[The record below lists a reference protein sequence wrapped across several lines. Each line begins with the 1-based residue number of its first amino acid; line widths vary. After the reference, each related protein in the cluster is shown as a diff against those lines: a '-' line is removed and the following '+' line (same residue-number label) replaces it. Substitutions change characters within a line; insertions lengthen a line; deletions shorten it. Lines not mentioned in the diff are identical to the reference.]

1 MLKNYDSVLK
11 GIFVISLLVFEV
23 KEFFNYWNSIFLNR
37 ILFLDEYVINF
48 WLLNV
53 FCKYIFCDLF

>member
-23 KEFFNYWNSIFLNR
+23 KEFFNYWNSIFLNK
-37 ILFLDEYVINF
+37 ILFLDEYVINY

-53 FCKYIFCDLF
+53 FC